1 MSRRL
6 NFHRFSCGLRRL
18 VHISSMFKIILVPTE
33 CVHIENNKWKK
44 QTLKIDNLIVGC
56 TANHISS
63 EEKIRISRIHNYAF
77 SIRCLIVDW
86 LHEAKRIV
94 ALNSSCF
101 VFWCGV
107 RDTSNYVSDIAFRTA
122 LPLLCFALLEPVIQ
136 NSMKLVV
143 LYVYYIQSPIVCSVL
158 TFAWNTTLTFTWKT
172 DHCNSNYGKDE
183 NQLTQ
188 YEWDIQKKR
197 MRELNVILNS
207 LFEWVSPVVSWEKYH
222 ILHQREWFSMFFSL
236 LHRVR

>member
-33 CVHIENNKWKK
+33 CVHIENNNRKK
-44 QTLKIDNLIVGC
+44 QTLEIDNLIVGC
-56 TANHISS
+56 TANDISS
-63 EEKIRISRIHNYAF
+63 EEKIRNSRKHNYAY

-122 LPLLCFALLEPVIQ
+122 LPLPLLCFAWASHPKQHEA
-136 NSMKLVV
+136 
-143 LYVYYIQSPIVCSVL
+143 CC
-158 TFAWNTTLTFTWKT
+158 TL
-172 DHCNSNYGKDE
+172 C
-183 NQLTQ
+183 
-188 YEWDIQKKR
+188 
-197 MRELNVILNS
+197 
-207 LFEWVSPVVSWEKYH
+207 
-222 ILHQREWFSMFFSL
+222 ILHTISNCVLSAHFCMEHSANFYLKDRSL
-236 LHRVR
+236 